1 MTTSTRFAQ
10 RRAVSSQRSPATAA
24 VPLVCGAMLC
34 LAVTVIHVLDQGGF
48 ALQDPGYIG
57 SLYLALEVGGVVAAG
72 MLMFQRPASDRSR
85 VTRRL
90 APGWWVALGV
100 AVGPLVGYLS
110 SRSIGLPGYT
120 SDIGDWT
127 EPLGLASLAV
137 EGALLVLT
145 LGVLA
150 AHFATGRGSRPA

>member
-1 MTTSTRFAQ
+1 M
-10 RRAVSSQRSPATAA
+10 
-24 VPLVCGAMLC
+24 
-34 LAVTVIHVLDQGGF
+34 
-48 ALQDPGYIG
+48 
-57 SLYLALEVGGVVAAG
+57 
-72 MLMFQRPASDRSR
+72 
-85 VTRRL
+85 TRRL

-110 SRSIGLPGYT
+110 SRSIGLPAYT
-120 SDIGDWT
+120 SDVGNWT

-150 AHFATGRGSRPA
+150 AHFRARRGSHPA

>member
-10 RRAVSSQRSPATAA
+10 HRTVSPRRSPATAA
-24 VPLVCGAMLC
+24 VPLVCGVMLC
-34 LAVTVIHVLDQGGF
+34 LAVTVVHILDQGGLV
-48 ALQDPGYIG
+48 LQDPAYIG
-57 SLYLALEVGGVVAAG
+57 SLYLALEAGGVVAAG

-85 VTRRL
+85 MTRRL

-110 SRSIGLPGYT
+110 SRSIGLPAYT
-120 SDIGDWT
+120 SDIGNWT

-150 AHFATGRGSRPA
+150 AHFRARRGSHPA

>member
-10 RRAVSSQRSPATAA
+10 HRTVSPRRSPATAA
-24 VPLVCGAMLC
+24 APLVC
-34 LAVTVIHVLDQGGF
+34 
-48 ALQDPGYIG
+48 
-57 SLYLALEVGGVVAAG
+57 SLYLVLEVGGVVAAG

-85 VTRRL
+85 MTRRL

-110 SRSIGLPGYT
+110 SRSIGLPAYT
-120 SDIGDWT
+120 SDIGNWT

-150 AHFATGRGSRPA
+150 AHFRARRGSHPA

>member
-1 MTTSTRFAQ
+1 MLEQRVARRAQ
-10 RRAVSSQRSPATAA
+10 REGFHGAGAA
-24 VPLVCGAMLC
+24 
-34 LAVTVIHVLDQGGF
+34 LA
-48 ALQDPGYIG
+48 DPVYIG
-57 SLYLALEVGGVVAAG
+57 SPYLVLEVGGVVAAG
-72 MLMFQRPASDRSR
+72 MLMLQRPASDRSR
-85 VTRRL
+85 ATRRL

-120 SDIGDWT
+120 SDMGNWT

-145 LGVLA
+145 LGVLIA
-150 AHFATGRGSRPA
+150 LLSPPEGDVHP